1 MEHIILKEHSEPSG
15 SLVSLAKP
23 IRLTYSGSSF
33 TEVSTVFHH
42 LKESVFRSASKFNVS
57 LFSPGRQVS

>member
-1 MEHIILKEHSEPSG
+1 MNEYSELSG

-33 TEVSTVFHH
+33 TEVSTVFHN
-42 LKESVFRSASKFNVS
+42 LKESVFRSTSKFNVS
-57 LFSPGRQVS
+57 LFSPGHQVS

>member
-1 MEHIILKEHSEPSG
+1 MKEYSELSG

-33 TEVSTVFHH
+33 TEVSTVFHN
-42 LKESVFRSASKFNVS
+42 LKESVFRSTSKFNVS
-57 LFSPGRQVS
+57 LFSPGHQVS